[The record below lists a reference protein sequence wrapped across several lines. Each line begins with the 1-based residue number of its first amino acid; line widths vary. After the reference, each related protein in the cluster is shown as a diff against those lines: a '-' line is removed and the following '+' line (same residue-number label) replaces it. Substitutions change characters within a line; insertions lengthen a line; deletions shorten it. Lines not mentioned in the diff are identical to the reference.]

1 MDKIYLDYN
10 ATTPVLPEISDVMKI
25 YLTEKW
31 GNPSSPHWGGEGLK
45 EDIEIAREKIAESLN
60 CRKEDVFFTSCGTE
74 SNNWALKSAVNLFSG
89 KKHIITTKVEHPA
102 VIEPCKFL
110 EKQGIDVTYLEVNEK
125 GELDLEMLEKS
136 VKEETVLISVMMANN
151 ETGVLFPVKEIGKIA
166 QKYGVLFHIDGVQ
179 AYGKTKVD
187 LNETGADFFS
197 ISGHKVYAPKGIGC
211 LIIRNKQIEP
221 LLHGGGQEKGLRSG
235 TENVASIVALGK
247 AAEIITED
255 YRNNYFAELRDKR
268 AFIEYEI
275 TKHLSPVEIHGIGAD
290 RICNTSNV
298 SFKNIVSTA
307 LIKALAS
314 EGIAVSAGSACAS
327 GKDSYSHVLEAMGKS
342 KTAALSSIRISLGK
356 GLTDEMLE
364 YAVKKIIFWVK
375 KLRYFSPEKF

>member
-25 YLTEKW
+25 YLSEKW

>member
-10 ATTPVLPEISDVMKI
+10 ATTPVLPEISDIMKI

-45 EDIEIAREKIAESLN
+45 EDIEFAREKIAESLN

-74 SNNWALKSAVNLFSG
+74 SNNWALKSGVNLFSG

-125 GELDLEMLEKS
+125 GELDLEVLEKS

-211 LIIRNKQIEP
+211 LIIRNKHIEP
-221 LLHGGGQEKGLRSG
+221 LLHGGGQERGLRSG

-255 YRNNYFAELRDKR
+255 YKSNYFAELRDKR
-268 AFIEYEI
+268 DFLEQEI
-275 TKHLSPVEIHGIGAD
+275 MKHLSPVEIHGIGAD

-364 YAVKKIIFWVK
+364 YAIKKIIFWVK